1 MTLNEVYKRLDT
13 LIELAGSMRKFA
25 RMSGFEPSFI
35 SQVKARKSPF
45 SDRLL
50 KAMGLERRAAEFDV
64 IPDYKDITN

>member
-13 LIELAGSMRKFA
+13 LIEHAGSMRKWA
-25 RMSGFEPSFI
+25 IANGFSVGFI

-50 KAMGLERRAAEFDV
+50 EAMGLRKTAGFEV
-64 IPDYKDITN
+64 IPEYEDITN